1 MCPWTKSACPIGP
14 SPMGFRFGPL
24 GQRALPFGCGG
35 RRGAPTLPA
44 TREDLQLCGFD
55 IVVAATSC
63 FCYNVVMLKP
73 ESHNFGKFVFI
84 ALFGAMALTAFRLVS
99 KPTNLLQGVLA
110 PLPFPNVECKI
121 ENVK

>member
-1 MCPWTKSACPIGP
+1 MLRGLHRSFRNLK
-14 SPMGFRFGPL
+14 GFGWSRS
-24 GQRALPFGCGG
+24 
-35 RRGAPTLPA
+35 
-44 TREDLQLCGFD
+44 FD

-63 FCYNVVMLKP
+63 FCYNVVMQKP
-73 ESHNFGKFVFI
+73 KPHNFGKFVFI